1 MGSILYF
8 HGKQG
13 SMLFR
18 PGNSCNTQESPAVPA
33 RLGTLYEPAL
43 TRLQETPALVVFG
56 QSAVTDENSC

>member
-1 MGSILYF
+1 
-8 HGKQG
+8 
-13 SMLFR
+13 MLFR